1 MKDSR
6 PKIDELLID
15 ELVSGQLTGERYR
28 AALLAFEAEPAKW
41 RDCALAFLEEQ
52 ALRSELRELAR
63 GTINWSEV
71 DCLEGAAVDGAASVV
86 TDPHPTGQNNLVS
99 LQFKQ
104 QWSSSFRTILSTTAL
119 LLVSFTV
126 GWLGS
131 EVLAE
136 RQRTMLESRLNSVVQ
151 NSTEVRPQN
160 SPKIE
165 PEFVVDRPGS
175 FDRGIPSSIRELE
188 RNGRVS
194 VKTYDMLVPTTLK
207 DGSPAYVPVQQMI
220 LSRGSVESY

>member
-28 AALLAFEAEPAKW
+28 AAFLAFEAEPAKW

-99 LQFKQ
+99 LQFKPIIVTSQ
-104 QWSSSFRTILSTTAL
+104 IIIVHSQTILMTKDIT
-119 LLVSFTV
+119 FT
-126 GWLGS
+126 S
-131 EVLAE
+131 AH
-136 RQRTMLESRLNSVVQ
+136 
-151 NSTEVRPQN
+151 
-160 SPKIE
+160 
-165 PEFVVDRPGS
+165 
-175 FDRGIPSSIRELE
+175 
-188 RNGRVS
+188 
-194 VKTYDMLVPTTLK
+194 
-207 DGSPAYVPVQQMI
+207 
-220 LSRGSVESY
+220 